1 MIDSRNNNTHEEESR
16 MSTSVLDKEE
26 LRAVV
31 ADAID
36 VAVEQVTDTASFVED
51 LGVDSL
57 LSLEVMVSIEQSYGV
72 KLEESELQ
80 SLVSF
85 DHVWD
90 LMQHKVR
97 AA

>member
-1 MIDSRNNNTHEEESR
+1 
-16 MSTSVLDKEE
+16 MSASVLDKEE

-31 ADAID
+31 ADALD
-36 VAVEQVTDTASFVED
+36 VGVDQVTDTASFVED

-57 LSLEVMVSIEQSYGV
+57 LSLEVMVSIEQSYGI

-80 SLVSF
+80 TLTSF
-85 DHVWD
+85 NHVWE
-90 LMQHKVR
+90 LMRQKVQ

>member
-1 MIDSRNNNTHEEESR
+1 